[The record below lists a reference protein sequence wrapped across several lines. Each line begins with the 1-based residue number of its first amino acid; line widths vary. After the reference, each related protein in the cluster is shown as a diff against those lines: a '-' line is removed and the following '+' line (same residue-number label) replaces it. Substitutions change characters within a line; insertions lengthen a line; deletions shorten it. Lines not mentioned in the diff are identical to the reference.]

1 MSKFSN
7 AGRTGG
13 STALDRLA
21 AKAQAQL
28 PVEPRP
34 QEEVVAPTAFPA
46 TAFDPSVNLAATEEL
61 PSGPQPLDAQQAFE
75 ATLAE
80 QERQAVPDLRARFR
94 DPMQPLVVQQGSPSD
109 IDGGIFDRANR
120 MAESVQAG
128 NLIPPVDLRN
138 VGTDAGPF
146 KAAIAGESGPAIAD
160 IIGAEKE
167 GSIQAGINRVGA
179 VDYSNPRAPV
189 VDPDFIKAGS
199 LVTEN
204 MLMHFAGGAKQ
215 EIEADLDD
223 DPVLEAIDAPPP
235 MRTDGKIRQIAKQQG
250 NAAIGQQIAQE
261 YQRMKGVEVPN
272 RIPTKEAETLGD
284 AFKMMWVNQNPQLA
298 NVIRDPKTNQ
308 KYIQLTPAGEAVLT
322 KGEQTRKRLF
332 PTRRVRPSKT
342 PLHTGKLPGDTG
354 QNVAKSVQGPIGKQK
369 FGKVLEDAMR
379 NLGQVPNVVDAQRLR
394 VLYSTALPVLKT
406 SNINSVSA
414 RINNIGSNKLS
425 EYEVR
430 ARARI
435 EKDRKL
441 KVLPQEQKDRMAAS
455 DAEAEMQKAQFK
467 LAQEIQAIAMERK
480 GANYLSYA
488 IQAFQGRITPQQTLF
503 NPTTSKAVR
512 FVTRNAVPAPAKPG
526 SRVDYNLRQMYA
538 MMLVPGADEVLPHVR
553 EQKFEAY
560 KGTIEA
566 YGDRL
571 EQALQMTEA
580 EAEAISQAI
589 EKGIPMTDP
598 SFPRI
603 KPLALDPQADA
614 ELIAKIKSKGE
625 DGMHYIDGLIDAAK
639 YIKANREGRTYHS
652 YFNAYIDGKTNGVA
666 SNGIQMGITE
676 TARQT
681 GVIRYSEDDYLDEPG
696 DIRAVLKDTLVEM
709 VDTSGL
715 PGTEEYAVEAATVA
729 KAIFS
734 HRDLNKKTIMTFSY
748 GKEIKT
754 FVYDLHETAMML
766 KADPSLIKDE
776 QLRADFEAAVP
787 VVERFHPEAKSFG
800 ELFMQLYEPALESVM
815 SPEALESRNVMR
827 SASIMFAATN
837 QLMRMTGPTGMDL
850 HFGRGVQDESQL
862 TSSKYRLRGPDVF
875 KGGQEYTAYH
885 QGEEYTSSAARTYT
899 DPEGDATQV
908 YGEYAYGGS
917 VVGPVQALD
926 AATVGLSL
934 SGKSWQRMKMAS
946 GGNPYVHTIYDAF
959 KSDAMSF
966 DVILEE
972 VNTNWLDASMN
983 WSYLEETKKA
993 LQEDMATWKAD
1004 MRKRRPDETITK
1016 NEAAYMNFIMEPVIS
1031 SKGNPYPGHFIK
1043 RIGAASEI
1051 NKRTGSDEAAMKAGW
1066 ELINRM
1072 RKVGYDWQNPPANPT
1087 VAQLQTFVDYIE
1099 NLMKPTQRLDSMIT
1113 RTNFNKAQLRKEI
1126 LRHGYKTKSGKVIP
1140 LQYYAH

>member
-28 PVEPRP
+28 PVEPQP

-61 PSGPQPLDAQQAFE
+61 PSGPQPFDAQQAFE

-80 QERQAVPDLRARFR
+80 QERQAVPDLRSRFR
-94 DPMQPLVVQQGSPSD
+94 NPETPVFIQQGSPSE

-128 NLIPPVDLRN
+128 ALIPPVDLRN
-138 VGTDAGPF
+138 TTSDASSF
-146 KAAIAGESGPAIAD
+146 QAAIAGESGPVIAET
-160 IIGAEKE
+160 IAAQKE

-179 VDYSNPRAPV
+179 VDYTNPRAPV

-204 MLMHFAGGAKQ
+204 MLMHFAGAAEQ
-215 EIEADLDD
+215 EIEIGEAD
-223 DPVLEAIDAPPP
+223 PIAAAQGEEV

-261 YQRMKGVEVPN
+261 YQRLKGVEVPN

-284 AFKMMWVNQNPQLA
+284 AFKMMWVSQNPQLA
-298 NVIRDPKTNQ
+298 NVIRDPSTNQ
-308 KYIQLTPAGEAVLT
+308 KYIQLTPAGETALA
-322 KGEQTRKRLF
+322 KGEADRKRLF
-332 PTRRVRPSKT
+332 PTKRVKPAKS
-342 PLHTGKLPGDTG
+342 PLPTGKLPGDTG
-354 QNVAKSVQGPIGKQK
+354 ENVAKAVQGPVGRQDFSKTI
-369 FGKVLEDAMR
+369 EDAMR
-379 NLGQVPNVVDAQRLR
+379 NLAQVPNVVDMQRLR
-394 VLYSTALPVLKT
+394 IMYSTALPVLKT
-406 SNINSVSA
+406 SNFNSVSA
-414 RINNIGSNKLS
+414 RINNIGDDKRKK
-425 EYEVR
+425 YE
-430 ARARI
+430 A
-435 EKDRKL
+435 KSG
-441 KVLPQEQKDRMAAS
+441 P
-455 DAEAEMQKAQFK
+455 AEAELEMQKAAFK
-467 LAQEIQAIAMERK
+467 LAQEIQAIAIERK
-480 GANYLSYA
+480 GANYLTYA
-488 IQAFQGRITPQQTLF
+488 VQGFQGRITPQQSKF

-538 MMLVPGADEVLPHVR
+538 MMLVPGADEVLPHIR

-571 EQALQMTEA
+571 EQALQLTEA
-580 EAEAISQAI
+580 DAEAISQAI
-589 EKGIPMTDP
+589 EKGISLTDP
-598 SFPRI
+598 NFPRI
-603 KPLALDPQADA
+603 KPLALDPTVDA

-639 YIKANREGRTYHS
+639 YIKANREGKTYHS
-652 YFNAYIDGKTNGVA
+652 YFNAYIDGKTNGIA

-681 GVIRYSEDDYLDEPG
+681 GVLRASKDDYLDAPG
-696 DIRAVLKDTLVEM
+696 DVRAVLKNTLLDMVE
-709 VDTSGL
+709 TTGL
-715 PGTEEYAVEAATVA
+715 PGVEEFSVEAHTVA

-734 HRDLNKKTIMTFSY
+734 HRDLNKKTTMTFGY
-748 GKEIKT
+748 GKEVMT
-754 FVYDLHETAMML
+754 FGVDMYETAML
-766 KADPSLIKDE
+766 LQADPDLIKDE
-776 QLRADFEAAVP
+776 QLRSDFKAALP
-787 VVERFHPEAKSFG
+787 VVLEKLPGIKEFG
-800 ELFMQLYEPALESVM
+800 DTFMQIYGPALESVM
-815 SPEALESRNVMR
+815 SPEALASRNVMR
-827 SASIMFAATN
+827 SASIMYAAMN
-837 QLMRMTGPTGMDL
+837 RLMSIKGPTGMDL
-850 HFGRGVQDESQL
+850 NFGRGVLDESQM
-862 TSSKYRLRGPDVF
+862 TENSYRLRGTDID
-875 KGGQEYTAYH
+875 KGSKEFTAYH
-885 QGEEYTSSAARTYT
+885 QGEELTSMAPRMY
-899 DPEGDATQV
+899 EGQPS
-908 YGEYAYGGS
+908 YGDYAYGGS

-926 AATVGLSL
+926 AATVAMTA
-934 SGKSWQRMKMAS
+934 SGKSWQRMKAAS

-983 WSYLEETKKA
+983 WSYLEETQKA
-993 LQEDMATWKAD
+993 LQKELQTWKAD
-1004 MRKRRPDETITK
+1004 MRKRQPNETITK
-1016 NEAAYMNFIMEPVIS
+1016 NEAAYMNYILTPVE
-1031 SKGNPYPGHFIK
+1031 SKNGNVWPANFVM
-1043 RIGAASEI
+1043 RVGAAAEL
-1051 NKRTGSDEAAMKAGW
+1051 NKRTGNDKAAMQAGW
-1066 ELINRM
+1066 ELVNRM
-1072 RKVGYDWQNPPANPT
+1072 RKVGYNWENPPANPT

-1099 NLMKPTQRLDSMIT
+1099 AVMKPSARLDQMIKQ
-1113 RTNFNKAQLRKEI
+1113 TNSNKAKLKQEI
-1126 LRHGYKTKSGKVIP
+1126 LRDGYKTRTGKVIP